1 MKKYQVPQIEAIK
14 VENLMQETPGGHSG
28 GDTPTAP
35 ARQPVN
41 KQFTV

>member
-1 MKKYQVPQIEAIK
+1 MKTYQVPQIEAMK

-28 GDTPTAP
+28 GPTPTQAP
-35 ARQPVN
+35 QRIN